1 MTITAG
7 GIAIAGAAADK
18 TEDPQGFTVSFSD
31 ADSVEPII
39 GATGPAQF
47 RRGNRSASCSFSVM
61 YEYATPAA
69 ASAALL
75 GWNDNFLT
83 PVSVT
88 FAVAAGTIMSLADAL
103 VTLANGSQQ
112 GCSVTIQW
120 QITGRIA

>member
-7 GIAIAGAAADK
+7 GIAIAGADSGK
-18 TEDPQGFTVSFSD
+18 VEDEQDFNLSFSD

-39 GATGPAQF
+39 GADGPAMF
-47 RRGNRSASCSFSVM
+47 RRKNRSASCSFSVV

-69 ASAALL
+69 AIAALM
-75 GWNDNFLT
+75 GWKDDFT
-83 PVSVT
+83 APVSVT
-88 FAVAAGTIMSLADAL
+88 FAESGTVLSLADAL
-103 VTLANGSQQ
+103 VTLANGSRQ

>member
-7 GIAIAGAAADK
+7 GIAIAGANSGK
-18 TEDPQGFTVSFSD
+18 VEDEQGFTLSFSD

-39 GATGPAQF
+39 GADGPAMF
-47 RRGNRSASCSFSVM
+47 RRKNRSASCSFSVV

-69 ASAALL
+69 AIAALM
-75 GWNDNFLT
+75 GWKDDFT
-83 PVSVT
+83 APVSVT
-88 FAVAAGTIMSLADAL
+88 FAESGTVLSLADAL
-103 VTLANGSQQ
+103 VTLASGSRQ

>member
-7 GIAIAGAAADK
+7 STVIAGGAADK

-61 YEYATPAA
+61 YEYATPDD
-69 ASAALL
+69 ASAFML

-83 PVSVT
+83 PVTVT
-88 FAVAAGTIMSLADAL
+88 FAVAAGTIMTLADAL
-103 VTLANGSQQ
+103 VTLANGTQQ